1 MLLLLDFQAWT
12 SAMKYVTRT
21 LYSRTGSGLHTLTDL
36 LDLPVT
42 LRYIVFQRAL
52 FFICFHTFYHCFTWK
67 FQTVLIVI

>member
-42 LRYIVFQRAL
+42 LRYIVFQLAL

-67 FQTVLIVI
+67 FQTV